1 MLENKGIRSFL
12 LRMVTYKVF
21 ELGLFGGSI
30 VQRKF
35 GIGIYIETEKK
46 LNKHYQ
52 LLPVTNLRSVYF
64 PILPCTTSANLMT
77 IRGVYSVNTGNA
89 DKK

>member
-46 LNKHYQ
+46 IKQTLSITTRDKFKI
-52 LLPVTNLRSVYF
+52 SIF
-64 PILPCTTSANLMT
+64 PNIALH
-77 IRGVYSVNTGNA
+77 
-89 DKK
+89 DKRQSDDNQRRLFRQHRKCR